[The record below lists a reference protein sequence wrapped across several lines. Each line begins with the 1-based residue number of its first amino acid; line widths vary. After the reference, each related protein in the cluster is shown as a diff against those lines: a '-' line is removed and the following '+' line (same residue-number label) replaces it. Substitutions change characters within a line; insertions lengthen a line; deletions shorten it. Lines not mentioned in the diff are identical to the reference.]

1 MNNSEEHEF
10 DAALTDLANQLPK
23 AVAPN
28 RDLWPGIERAIES
41 SVPAQRSSQ
50 PSMWVQAAAVLLLV
64 GGSSALTYSVVTSG
78 GISPTPNNAPV
89 GQLVFEPVSGS
100 FGSQY
105 NLGPDYQDARRDLA
119 SRLNDELDQMDP
131 DTRTNIES
139 NLQTIQDAIADIN
152 RALADEPDNV
162 LLQEMLLDTYRDE
175 LSLMRRID
183 GMSNATM
190 RRDDI

>member
-1 MNNSEEHEF
+1 MNKSEEHEF

-41 SVPAQRSSQ
+41 SVPAQRSSR

-131 DTRTNIES
+131 DTRTNIEN